1 MRSPETSGR
10 SRRTQEH
17 GISDPRI
24 NDRIRVP
31 EVRLVGPA
39 GEQVGIV
46 RVEDALRLARESDLD
61 LVEVAPNAKP
71 PVAKLMDFGKYK
83 YEAAVKARESR
94 KNQTNTVLKEVRFRL
109 KIDTHDYETKVG
121 HAKRFLGAG
130 DKVKAM
136 IQFRGREQQR
146 PEMGV
151 RLLQRFAND
160 VADVGVVESNPR
172 VDGRNMVMVVG
183 PLKNKAEA
191 KAEARRQKQRDD
203 ARAENERKAKEK
215 VDTSSAEPVTQSIG
229 DAFPAELRERAAQG
243 EQQPAPETAPE
254 QQAAPETTPEQQAAE
269 VPEQPVPQAPV
280 EDEPAPKAVAPE
292 SAKPAPK
299 AAAPGPAK
307 PAPTAPRPGPKPG
320 ARPGPRA

>member
-1 MRSPETSGR
+1 M
-10 SRRTQEH
+10 
-17 GISDPRI
+17 

-151 RLLQRFAND
+151 RLLERFAND
-160 VADVGVVESNPR
+160 VAEVGAVESSPR

-191 KAEARRQKQRDD
+191 KAEARRQKQREE
-203 ARAENERKAKEK
+203 ARAENDRKAKEK

-229 DAFPAELRERAAQG
+229 DAFPAELREQAART
-243 EQQPAPETAPE
+243 EEPA
-254 QQAAPETTPEQQAAE
+254 QQAAPEPEVQEPEVQEAA
-269 VPEQPVPQAPV
+269 PAAATEQEAAPAAPA
-280 EDEPAPKAVAPE
+280 EAAPRPAAPAAPKA
-292 SAKPAPK
+292 PAPK
-299 AAAPGPAK
+299 AAAPQAPR
-307 PAPTAPRPGPKPG
+307 PAPKAPRPGPKPG
-320 ARPGPRA
+320 AKPGPRV

>member
-1 MRSPETSGR
+1 M
-10 SRRTQEH
+10 
-17 GISDPRI
+17 
-24 NDRIRVP
+24 
-31 EVRLVGPA
+31 
-39 GEQVGIV
+39 
-46 RVEDALRLARESDLD
+46 
-61 LVEVAPNAKP
+61 APNAKP

-121 HAKRFLGAG
+121 HAKRFLGSG

-151 RLLQRFAND
+151 RLLERFAND
-160 VADVGVVESNPR
+160 VAEVGVVESSPR

-191 KAEARRQKQRDD
+191 KAEARRQKQREE
-203 ARAENERKAKEK
+203 ARAENDRKAKDK

-229 DAFPAELRERAAQG
+229 DAFPAELREQVARTEEPAQQTAPEPQAPEPAPEAPEPVVQEAAPEPQ
-243 EQQPAPETAPE
+243 APETAPE
-254 QQAAPETTPEQQAAE
+254 VPEPAAAPEAV
-269 VPEQPVPQAPV
+269 VP
-280 EDEPAPKAVAPE
+280 EPAPAPEAPVAPRP
-292 SAKPAPK
+292 SPQ
-299 AAAPGPAK
+299 
-307 PAPTAPRPGPKPG
+307 APRPGPKPG